1 MNGINGLPHPEERP
15 PGRVSKDA
23 LCFPK
28 FPGYFGQ
35 NDCHSDF
42 CDYFAGSWRLRR
54 RIRDDRLGIVGRFI
68 GTARFTPIAA
78 GLAYEEAGRLS
89 FAAHEGEARQRYLW
103 LTEGLAVPELRFAD
117 GRLFHRL
124 DLSSGTAEVAHECGA
139 DRYRGRY
146 LVRGADRWVQL
157 WTIAGPRKALRL
169 TTLFVR
175 ELSHRLYRPGD
186 EP

>member
-1 MNGINGLPHPEERP
+1 
-15 PGRVSKDA
+15 

-28 FPGYFGQ
+28 SPRYIGQ
-35 NDCHSDF
+35 NDVHSDF
-42 CDYFAGSWRLRR
+42 CRFFTGSWRLQR
-54 RIRDDRLGIVGRFI
+54 RIRDERLGLCGRFI
-68 GTARFTPIAA
+68 GTARFTPMAA

-89 FAAHEGEARQRYLW
+89 FAAHEGEAMQRYLW

-124 DLSSGTAEVAHECGA
+124 DLSSGAAEVAHECGA
-139 DRYRGRY
+139 DRYLGRY
-146 LVRGADRWVQL
+146 LVRGADRWLQL

-175 ELSHRLYRPGD
+175 EPVTSSRPA
-186 EP
+186 P

>member
-1 MNGINGLPHPEERP
+1 MTP
-15 PGRVSKDA
+15 VSTA
-23 LCFPK
+23 ELR
-28 FPGYFGQ
+28 
-35 NDCHSDF
+35 DF
-42 CDYFAGSWRLRR
+42 FAGTWRLRR
-54 RIRDDRLGIVGRFI
+54 RIRDDRLGIAGRFI

-78 GLAYEEAGRLS
+78 GLAYEEAGLLS

-124 DLSSGTAEVAHECGA
+124 DLSSGEAEVAHECGA
-139 DRYRGRY
+139 DRW
-146 LVRGADRWVQL
+146 LQL

-169 TTLFVR
+169 TTLFVG